1 MSDMVENGSNGGA
14 RPVSPSE
21 SHDEFLELCALATTE
36 LLSAQERRR
45 LEEHLRDCPTCC
57 EAFAQYQALVD
68 TGIPAVG
75 VERHTN
81 HVAKSVPGW
90 SLDEAE
96 AALFTRLDQEEA
108 QTASPADRPNPA
120 HDSAQPS
127 IRLTRPPGDL
137 QNGPVDGLWRQMW
150 WQYAAGI
157 ILVAALGYSVYRTG
171 IHKGTELAHGAAP
184 TAHAPF
190 PGEVETPSGP
200 EPLPVPADT
209 AQSGAIRAQL
219 DRKVAEVAKLKGEKA
234 ALEENLRSS
243 ESGRG
248 QLQQNVEDVTRQL
261 AASQADLEATKQ
273 RLDAAGG
280 QNSKDTVA
288 MVALQRQIDEL
299 QSSVAQRD
307 QEIAREQ
314 ELLDHDQDIR
324 ELMGSRNL
332 YIAEVYDVAKT
343 GDTERPF
350 GRVFYTKG
358 KSLIFY
364 AYDLDQQPGLRDA
377 NTFQAWGRRGP
388 DQARAVNLGV
398 LYVDNAA
405 KKRWVLKADDPK
417 SLADID
423 AVFVTVEPH
432 GGSSHP
438 SGKPLLFA
446 YLRVEPNHP

>member
-1 MSDMVENGSNGGA
+1 MVENGSSGGA
-14 RPVSPSE
+14 RPLLPSE

-45 LEEHLRDCPTCC
+45 LEEHLRGCPTCR

-75 VERHTN
+75 VERQAD
-81 HVAKSVPGW
+81 HVAKPGPGW

-96 AALFTRLDQEEA
+96 AALFARLDREEA
-108 QTASPADRPNPA
+108 QTGSSANGANPA
-120 HDSAQPS
+120 HHSAPPS
-127 IRLTRPPGDL
+127 THLKWRPLDH
-137 QNGPVDGLWRQMW
+137 QDGPVDGLWRQMW

-157 ILVAALGYSVYRTG
+157 ILLAALGYSVYRTG
-171 IHKGTELAHGAAP
+171 IHKGVELAQGASPA
-184 TAHAPF
+184 AH
-190 PGEVETPSGP
+190 TPSP
-200 EPLPVPADT
+200 ETGKSPGRTEPVPSSADSAQT
-209 AQSGAIRAQL
+209 AAIRAQL
-219 DRKVAEVAKLKGEKA
+219 DSKVAEVAKLEREKA
-234 ALEENLRSS
+234 ALEEKLRSS

-273 RLDAAGG
+273 RLDTAGG
-280 QNSKDTVA
+280 QNTKDTVA
-288 MVALQRQIDEL
+288 MVGLQRQIDEL
-299 QSSVAQRD
+299 KGSLTQRD

-314 ELLDHDQDIR
+314 DLLDHDQDIR

-417 SLADID
+417 TLADID

-446 YLRVEPNHP
+446 YLRIEANHP

>member
-1 MSDMVENGSNGGA
+1 MVENGSSGGA
-14 RPVSPSE
+14 RPLLPSE

-45 LEEHLRDCPTCC
+45 LEEHLRGCPTCR
-57 EAFAQYQALVD
+57 EAFAQYRALVN
-68 TGIPAVG
+68 TGVPAVG
-75 VERHTN
+75 VERHAD
-81 HVAKSVPGW
+81 HVAKTGPGW

-96 AALFTRLDQEEA
+96 ATLFARLDREEV
-108 QTASPADRPNPA
+108 QTSSPADRPDPA
-120 HDSAQPS
+120 EHPTQPATY
-127 IRLTRPPGDL
+127 LKRPSRDL
-137 QNGPVDGLWRQMW
+137 QDGPVDGLWRQMW

-171 IHKGTELAHGAAP
+171 IHKGTELAQGAAP
-184 TAHAPF
+184 AAHAPL
-190 PGEVETPSGP
+190 PSAGKSPSGT
-200 EPLPVPADT
+200 EPLTVPADT

-219 DRKVAEVAKLKGEKA
+219 DRKVAEVAKLEGEKA

-248 QLQQNVEDVTRQL
+248 QLQQNVEDVTRHL
-261 AASQADLEATKQ
+261 AASQTDLKAAKQ
-273 RLDAAGG
+273 RLDTVGT
-280 QNSKDTVA
+280 QNTQDTLA
-288 MVALQRQIDEL
+288 LVALQRQIDDL
-299 QSSVAQRD
+299 KGSLAQRE

-423 AVFVTVEPH
+423 AVFVTVEPR
-432 GGSSHP
+432 GGSTHP

>member
-1 MSDMVENGSNGGA
+1 MVENGSSGGA
-14 RPVSPSE
+14 RPLLPSE

-45 LEEHLRDCPTCC
+45 LEEHLRGCPTCR

-68 TGIPAVG
+68 TGVPAVG
-75 VERHTN
+75 VERHAD
-81 HVAKSVPGW
+81 HVAKSGPGW

-157 ILVAALGYSVYRTG
+157 ILVAVLGYSVYRTG
-171 IHKGTELAHGAAP
+171 IHKGTELAQGAAP
-184 TAHAPF
+184 AAHAPY
-190 PGEVETPSGP
+190 PGAGESPSGT
-200 EPLPVPADT
+200 EPPPVPADT

-219 DRKVAEVAKLKGEKA
+219 DRKVAEVAKLEGEKA

-243 ESGRG
+243 ENGQG
-248 QLQQNVEDVTRQL
+248 QLQKNVEDVTRQL

-280 QNSKDTVA
+280 QNTQDTVA
-288 MVALQRQIDEL
+288 LVALQRQIDEL
-299 QSSVAQRD
+299 KGSLTQRD

>member
-1 MSDMVENGSNGGA
+1 MSDVAENGSTGGA
-14 RPVSPSE
+14 RPLLPSE

-45 LEEHLRDCPTCC
+45 LEEHLRDCATCR

-68 TGIPAVG
+68 TGSPAVS
-75 VERHTN
+75 VVRHAD
-81 HVAKSVPGW
+81 HVAKSGPGR

-96 AALFTRLDQEEA
+96 AALFARLDREEA
-108 QTASPADRPNPA
+108 QTASFADGPNPA
-120 HDSAQPS
+120 QHPAQPATH
-127 IRLTRPPGDL
+127 LVRPLREVRDEPS
-137 QNGPVDGLWRQMW
+137 DGLWRQMW

-157 ILVAALGYSVYRTG
+157 ILVVALGYSVYRTG
-171 IHKGTELAHGAAP
+171 IHKGAELTEGAAP
-184 TAHAPF
+184 VAH
-190 PGEVETPSGP
+190 TPSPGAGKS
-200 EPLPVPADT
+200 LAGADPVPSPASN
-209 AQSGAIRAQL
+209 AQSDAIRAQL
-219 DRKVAEVAKLKGEKA
+219 DSKVAEIAKLEAERA
-234 ALEENLRSS
+234 ALEENLRST
-243 ESGRG
+243 ESNRD
-248 QLQQNVEDVTRQL
+248 QLQQNAEHLTRQL

-280 QNSKDTVA
+280 QNTRDTFA
-288 MVALQRQIDEL
+288 LAALQRQIDEFK
-299 QSSVAQRD
+299 SSLAQRD
-307 QEIAREQ
+307 QELAREQ

-343 GDTERPF
+343 GDTQRSF

-364 AYDLDQQPGLRDA
+364 AYDLDPQPGLRDA
-377 NTFQAWGRRGP
+377 STFQAWGRRGP
-388 DQARAVNLGV
+388 GQARAVNLGI
-398 LYVDNAA
+398 LYVDNVTQ
-405 KKRWVLKADDPK
+405 KRWVLKADDPK
-417 SLADID
+417 TLADID

-446 YLRVEPNHP
+446 YLRIEPNHP

>member
-1 MSDMVENGSNGGA
+1 MPPASFCS
-14 RPVSPSE
+14 SPS
-21 SHDEFLELCALATTE
+21 
-36 LLSAQERRR
+36 
-45 LEEHLRDCPTCC
+45 
-57 EAFAQYQALVD
+57 
-68 TGIPAVG
+68 GIPFTAPASTK
-75 VERHTN
+75 ERNWPKAPPRPRIRHRR
-81 HVAKSVPGW
+81 GQG
-90 SLDEAE
+90 SL
-96 AALFTRLDQEEA
+96 L
-108 QTASPADRPNPA
+108 
-120 HDSAQPS
+120 
-127 IRLTRPPGDL
+127 
-137 QNGPVDGLWRQMW
+137 
-150 WQYAAGI
+150 
-157 ILVAALGYSVYRTG
+157 
-171 IHKGTELAHGAAP
+171 LARNQC
-184 TAHAPF
+184 
-190 PGEVETPSGP
+190 
-200 EPLPVPADT
+200 PVPADN
-209 AQSGAIRAQL
+209 AQSAAIRAQL
-219 DRKVAEVAKLKGEKA
+219 DSKVAEVAKLEGEKA

-280 QNSKDTVA
+280 QNTKDTVA
-288 MVALQRQIDEL
+288 LVALQRQIDEL
-299 QSSVAQRD
+299 QSSLAQRD

-417 SLADID
+417 TLADID

-446 YLRVEPNHP
+446 YLRIEANHP